1 MTLNVCSA
9 GTVLRVEITSTLNVD
24 LLKDCGG
31 K

>member
-1 MTLNVCSA
+1 MCSA
-9 GTVLRVEITSTLNVD
+9 GTVLRVLRVEITSSLNVD